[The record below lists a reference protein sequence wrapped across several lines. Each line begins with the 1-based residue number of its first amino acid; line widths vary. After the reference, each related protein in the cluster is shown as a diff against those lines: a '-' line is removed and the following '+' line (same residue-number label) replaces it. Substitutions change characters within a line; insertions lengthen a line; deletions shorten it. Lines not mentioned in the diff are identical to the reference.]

1 MITFLSNVKYNPK
14 EKDITKT
21 PFAMLV
27 DEDLKKQKS
36 EAEQE
41 KIKTCRTTN
50 ETAVKYEVYRKHR
63 IIEKIF
69 AFVTKT
75 VNKSIYTN
83 PNEKIAYK
91 DKQGHEWT
99 HLDYFKNQIKDALNL
114 KNEFLN
120 QVIVTC
126 KFEENSDDTGNVIT
140 NIIQMT
146 QEIWKYMN
154 SLPKGDKVIIHVD
167 FTGGP
172 RHTAAIIMAIA
183 RLLQYDSRVDIGDVL
198 YAEVP
203 YKQPEKNC
211 VHNIKDIYH
220 LFDFIAGAEEFSRF
234 GSALTLNAYYRDF
247 NPYDQDDKQAAGGPL
262 LEAISAFA
270 EAIKLCHYEKFQQ
283 AINQLRAAMKEFHQ
297 NRDMSK
303 SGDALMNC
311 LYERIEADY
320 DDLLQ
325 SGGVNDLTLIRWCLK
340 HDYLQQALTLYTE
353 RVPEYLYEHKVC
365 SLSDKGRQK
374 WDNKYEDGRPGYNL
388 FAIFDGDEKK
398 FEEINDIFSGAYG
411 DIIRQDLAKKNMSW
425 WKNDSNK
432 AFEDIKTKVEN
443 LTDDDGIKNDEI
455 KGAICKLLECN
466 ENYINRVFPYVA
478 VYIQDENR
486 LKNTLEVYRML
497 WSEDEFNRIPKKY
510 EIISGKIKK
519 ILFGDE
525 NYQLKDS
532 NEFREKAKN
541 TTLSEKDLDSL
552 FPTVGISR
560 TLRMVVNFC
569 GGFVECDENIQ
580 SNILRILKD
589 YFEIRD
595 ERNHTNHALRRE
607 KEYNSD
613 TIKKMISQSLDDVE
627 HFCNKVHPL

>member
-1 MITFLSNVKYNPK
+1 MITFLSDVKYDSK
-14 EKDITKT
+14 AKDIRETR
-21 PFAMLV
+21 FNML
-27 DEDLKKQKS
+27 LGTNPGSQLS
-36 EAEQE
+36 QAEQE
-41 KIKTCRTTN
+41 AIKTCRTTN
-50 ETAVKYEVYRKHR
+50 ETAVKYEFYHEHR
-63 IIEKIF
+63 EIERIF

-75 VNKSIYTN
+75 VKEKIYEN
-83 PNEKIAYK
+83 PNAEEKKEYE
-91 DKQGHEWT
+91 DKQGNQWT
-99 HLDYFKNQIKDALNL
+99 HLDYFKNRIEIFFKNL
-114 KNEFLN
+114 L
-120 QVIVTC
+120 IVTSD
-126 KFEENSDDTGNVIT
+126 FEENSDDTDKVIT

-154 SLPKGDKVIIHVD
+154 SLPGNDKVIMHID

-183 RLLQYDSRVDIGDVL
+183 RLLQYDKRVDIGDVL
-198 YAEVP
+198 YAEVSVRH
-203 YKQPEKNC
+203 PEKNC

-220 LFDFIAGAEEFSRF
+220 LFDFVAGAEEFSRF